1 MRLLLDS
8 HAFLWFIL
16 GDQRLSDRARLAIAT
31 AAADVLISPATL
43 WEMAIKVR
51 LGKYTQPGP
60 FGPFMDTQLTSNRIR
75 LLPIEVRHTAI
86 LASLP
91 FHHRDKRTIDR
102 RHDPGDGA
110 PPQRQV
116 GHPRERRRHHR
127 AGGQPRSPEEKG
139 ASDAKTGPAAK
150 CQPTRR

>member
-16 GDQRLSDRARLAIAT
+16 GDQRLSDRARLAIA
-31 AAADVLISPATL
+31 AADTDVLISPATL

-51 LGKYTQPGP
+51 LGKYTLPGP

-86 LASLP
+86 LASMP
-91 FHHRDKRTIDR
+91 FHHRDPFDR
-102 RHDPGDGA
+102 LIVAQALAESIG
-110 PPQRQV
+110 V
-116 GHPRERRRHHR
+116 V
-127 AGGQPRSPEEKG
+127 SV
-139 ASDAKTGPAAK
+139 DAMLDAYGVS
-150 CQPTRR
+150 RLW